1 MARKP
6 VRRKAVRK
14 TVRKPKPRPKPTP
27 PVEPPVIN
35 PRRMYQAVEAL
46 RVLQYS
52 RIQAVSEAVRQR
64 GGGIGSFPSPSFCLR
79 RAHAKL
85 ETLTNVVLHCQPA
98 FADTQSLAL
107 YRHSLR
113 VLLADAA
120 NYCAFLAS
128 QLDRITEVLP
138 DAALISPRPAS
149 LNHPEGC
156 GLRSTKR

>member
-1 MARKP
+1 MARKT

-14 TVRKPKPRPKPTP
+14 VARKPKPKPKPTP
-27 PVEPPVIN
+27 PTIN
-35 PRRMYQAVEAL
+35 PRRMHDAVDAL
-46 RVLQYS
+46 HAMQHE
-52 RIQAVSEAVRQR
+52 RIQAVSDAVRQR
-64 GGGIGSFPSPSFCLR
+64 GGTGSFPSPSFCLR

-85 ETLTNVVLHCQPA
+85 EAITNVAQHCQPA

-107 YRHSLR
+107 YRRSLR

-128 QLDRITEVLP
+128 QLDRITEVIP
-138 DAALISPRPAS
+138 DVALISPRPAS
-149 LNHPEGC
+149 LSHPEGC